1 MLNASFVGVKMK
13 IWLKLV
19 KKNIKIKINNN
30 NKVRINL
37 EEIIRII
44 TTIKVIIL
52 KKIRNKNISILIF
65 LTIWIILNLKNK
77 EMIKEISKKTI
88 KIEMFKINQIN
99 LLKIKAN
106 KVTFKIKSN
115 LDKGEEINWIKI

>member
-1 MLNASFVGVKMK
+1 MK

-88 KIEMFKINQIN
+88 KIEMFKINQID